1 MDDPETMSFAAE
13 LAKLCYSL
21 MASDQVVATAV
32 VDAESDG
39 DAGGTSLRYFCKTRK
54 ILDTKPKYF
63 QFRAVRRH
71 HPLSAAGAVRAG
83 AADGARPLL

>member
-1 MDDPETMSFAAE
+1 MSFAAE

-39 DAGGTSLRYFCKTRK
+39 DAGGTSLRYF
-54 ILDTKPKYF
+54 LKPEKY
-63 QFRAVRRH
+63 
-71 HPLSAAGAVRAG
+71 
-83 AADGARPLL
+83 